1 MKVEDIMNTDVVT
14 IDMDARLKT
23 VQEIFNKR
31 KFHHILVTEDNEL
44 VGVVSDRDIL
54 KELSPFIDT
63 SSERPQDRST
73 LDRRI
78 HQIMTRKPIT
88 AEKETT
94 IEEAADIFIKE
105 NISCLPILSSQEE
118 IIGIITRKDILKR
131 LEFKKKGMHYNVSES
146 LFPLMGYIMFLNLY
160 SL

>member
-14 IDMDARLKT
+14 IGMDVRLRT
-23 VQEIFNKR
+23 VQEMFNKR
-31 KFHHILVTEDNEL
+31 KFHHILVIEDNEL
-44 VGVVSDRDIL
+44 LGVVSDRDIL

-73 LDRRI
+73 LDRRM

-105 NISCLPILSSQEE
+105 NISCLPILSSQKK
-118 IIGIITRKDILKR
+118 IIGIITRKDILKQ
-131 LEFKKKGMHYNVSES
+131 LEFKKKDMN
-146 LFPLMGYIMFLNLY
+146 Y
-160 SL
+160 S